1 MREARDLR
9 SRVEPG
15 PGPVKVIAVTG
26 GKGGVGKTT
35 VTANLAVSLAERGR
49 EVMVLDADLGLANLD
64 VMLGLQP
71 RYNLSHVLA
80 GERSLDDVLVD
91 GPSGIKII
99 PASSGVR
106 RMVNLNTMEQ
116 AGLIRAFSDLRR
128 NVDVL
133 LLDTAAGIH
142 EDVLMFAR
150 AAHHVLVVV
159 CDEPASLTDAYAL
172 IKVLSRDM
180 GVSRFRILAN
190 QTRVLGE
197 GRDLYDKLHKVC
209 DRFLDVTLDYAG
221 AIPQDEFVRRS
232 IQRQKAVVE
241 LYPGSL
247 GGQSFKKLAATAD
260 SWGTPVG
267 ASGHLEFFV
276 ERLVLGR
283 PGVSSLQ

>member
-1 MREARDLR
+1 MLEARELR
-9 SRVEPG
+9 TRSEPG

-49 EVMVLDADLGLANLD
+49 EVMVLDADHGLANLD

-91 GPSGIKII
+91 GPCGIKII

-106 RMVNLNTMEQ
+106 RMVNLNSMEQ

-142 EDVLMFAR
+142 DEVLMFSR

-172 IKVLSRDM
+172 IKVMSREM
-180 GVSRFRILAN
+180 GVTRFRILAN

-197 GRDLYDKLHKVC
+197 GRDLYDKLRKVC

-221 AIPQDEFVRRS
+221 AVPQDDFIRRS

>member
-1 MREARDLR
+1 MLEARDMR
-9 SRVEPG
+9 TRAEPG

-91 GPSGIKII
+91 GPCGIKII

-106 RMVNLNTMEQ
+106 RMVNLSAMEQ
-116 AGLIRAFSDLRR
+116 AGLIRAFSDLQR

-142 EDVLMFAR
+142 DEVLMFSR

-172 IKVLSRDM
+172 IKVMSREM
-180 GVSRFRILAN
+180 GVTRFRILAN

-197 GRDLYDKLHKVC
+197 GRDLYDKLRKVC

-221 AIPQDEFVRRS
+221 AVPQDDFIRRS
-232 IQRQKAVVE
+232 IQSQKAVAE

-247 GGQSFKKLAATAD
+247 GGQAFKKLAATAD

>member
-1 MREARDLR
+1 MLEASSMNIKSL
-9 SRVEPG
+9 PQ

-35 VTANLAVSLAERGR
+35 VTANLAVALAELGR
-49 EVMVLDADLGLANLD
+49 NVMIMDADLGLANLD
-64 VMLGLQP
+64 VMLGLQS
-71 RYNLSHVLA
+71 RYNLSHVLS
-80 GERSLDDVLVD
+80 GERSLDEVLVE
-91 GPSGIKII
+91 GPSGVQII

-106 RMVNLNTMEQ
+106 RMVNLNSLEQ

-128 NVDVL
+128 NVDML

-142 EDVLMFAR
+142 DDVLMFSR
-150 AAHHVLVVV
+150 AAHHVMVVV

-180 GVSRFRILAN
+180 GVARFRILAS

-197 GRDLYDKLHKVC
+197 GRDLYEKLKKVC

-221 AIPQDEFVRRS
+221 AIPQDDFIRRA
-232 IQRQKAVVE
+232 IQRQKSVVE
-241 LYPGSL
+241 VYPGSI
-247 GGQSFKKLAATAD
+247 GGQAFKKLATTAD
-260 SWGTPVG
+260 SWGAPTG

-283 PGVSSLQ
+283 PSASALQ

>member
-1 MREARDLR
+1 MLEARDLR

>member
-1 MREARDLR
+1 MLEARDFSPR
-9 SRVEPG
+9 IAPG

-35 VTANLAVSLAERGR
+35 VTANLAVSLAARGR

-64 VMLGLQP
+64 VMLGLQS

-80 GERSLDDVLVD
+80 GERSLDEVLVE
-91 GPSGIKII
+91 GPGGIQII

-106 RMVNLNTMEQ
+106 RMVNLSALEK

-128 NVDVL
+128 HVDVL
-133 LLDTAAGIH
+133 LLDMAAGIH
-142 EDVLMFAR
+142 EDVLMFSR

-190 QTRVLGE
+190 QTRALGE
-197 GRDLYDKLHKVC
+197 GRDLYDKLLKVC

-221 AIPQDEFVRRS
+221 AVPQDDFVRRS
-232 IQRQKAVVE
+232 IQRQKAVAE

-260 SWGTPVG
+260 SWGNPVG

>member
-1 MREARDLR
+1 
-9 SRVEPG
+9 
-15 PGPVKVIAVTG
+15 
-26 GKGGVGKTT
+26 
-35 VTANLAVSLAERGR
+35 
-49 EVMVLDADLGLANLD
+49 
-64 VMLGLQP
+64 
-71 RYNLSHVLA
+71 
-80 GERSLDDVLVD
+80 
-91 GPSGIKII
+91 
-99 PASSGVR
+99 
-106 RMVNLNTMEQ
+106 MEQ

-142 EDVLMFAR
+142 DEVLMFSR

-172 IKVLSRDM
+172 IKVMSREM
-180 GVSRFRILAN
+180 GVTRFRILAN

-197 GRDLYDKLHKVC
+197 GRDLYDKLRKVC

-221 AIPQDEFVRRS
+221 AVPQDDFIRRS
-232 IQRQKAVVE
+232 IQRQKAVTE
-241 LYPGSL
+241 LFPGSL
-247 GGQSFKKLAATAD
+247 GGQAFKKLGVTAD

>member
-1 MREARDLR
+1 MLEARDLR

-80 GERSLDDVLVD
+80 GERSLDDVRVD

>member
-1 MREARDLR
+1 MLEARDLR
-9 SRVEPG
+9 PLAEPG
-15 PGPVKVIAVTG
+15 RGPVKVIAVTG

-49 EVMVLDADLGLANLD
+49 DVMVLDADLGLANLD

-80 GERSLDDVLVD
+80 GERSLEDVLVD
-91 GPSGIKII
+91 GPAGIKII

-106 RMVNLNTMEQ
+106 RMVNLSAMEQ
-116 AGLIRAFSDLRR
+116 AGLIRAFSDLKR

-142 EDVLMFAR
+142 DDVMMFSR

-172 IKVLSRDM
+172 IKVMSREM
-180 GVSRFRILAN
+180 GVARFRILAN

-221 AIPQDEFVRRS
+221 AVPQDDFIRRS
-232 IQRQKAVVE
+232 IQHQKAVAE

-260 SWGTPVG
+260 SWGTPAG
-267 ASGHLEFFV
+267 ASGYLEFFV

-283 PGVSSLQ
+283 SGVSSLQ